1 MGKYKRK
8 TERSLK
14 FTAEII
20 ENSIDVWKLEKAS
33 VLSPKIW
40 QVYM

>member
-1 MGKYKRK
+1 MFKYKRK

-20 ENSIDVWKLEKAS
+20 ENVNQRPEAGESKPSIAEDL
-33 VLSPKIW
+33 
-40 QVYM
+40 